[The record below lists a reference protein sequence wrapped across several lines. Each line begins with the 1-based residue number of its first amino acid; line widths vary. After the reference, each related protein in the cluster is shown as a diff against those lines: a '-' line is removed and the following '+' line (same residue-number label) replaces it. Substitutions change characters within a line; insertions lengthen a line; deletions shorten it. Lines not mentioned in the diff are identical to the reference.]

1 MMRISSSGGA
11 QPAAIQMNGA
21 ADNSAN
27 SSRAI
32 ILHASGPKDYFSY
45 RTKSCSLT
53 ISCCRSPLP
62 SAVPIICWQQ
72 LVSSVRQSVG
82 LLTSLQGPNRV
93 ISGPAGAELQLR
105 LRGIDS
111 FSAVFILRHYRRV
124 WTLRRDLSRRCCRCR
139 PTHLNH
145 NISPATPT
153 LRISETSFSDKH
165 CLC

>member
-1 MMRISSSGGA
+1 MNVGDVLFFFVFFLKKNNEIALQTVKARDAAVMRISSSGGA

-32 ILHASGPKDYFSY
+32 ILHASGPEDYFSY
-45 RTKSCSLT
+45 RTKPCSLT

-82 LLTSLQGPNRV
+82 LLTSL
-93 ISGPAGAELQLR
+93 
-105 LRGIDS
+105 
-111 FSAVFILRHYRRV
+111 
-124 WTLRRDLSRRCCRCR
+124 
-139 PTHLNH
+139 
-145 NISPATPT
+145 
-153 LRISETSFSDKH
+153 
-165 CLC
+165 